1 MAGMVMQKGFTIVE
15 TMLVLGISGLML
27 AGIMAS
33 VGAGISAQRYKDAA
47 NATVDYFQG
56 QYNLTAN
63 TRNDRGDDSYCSA
76 SGITATPRAEFRATS
91 ECTVVGRIVRGNG
104 TDASSTP
111 LYATVSSDSL
121 VNESD
126 PLQALIE
133 SKIVEDTARAEK
145 YTIEWGARLF
155 PAGNRSQSQ
164 KYSIAIIR
172 SPFTGVINTFM
183 DTASDT
189 SSVDQVISHPDALTK
204 DAIFCIDAAGGMT
217 NILSSTLG
225 VKMRANGANA
235 SGVSLIS
242 DGGGC

>member
-1 MAGMVMQKGFTIVE
+1 MAGRVMQKGFTIVE

-76 SGITATPRAEFRATS
+76 TGITATPRAEFRATS

-111 LYATVSSDSL
+111 LYATISSDRI
-121 VNESD
+121 NESD
-126 PLQALIE
+126 PLQALRM
-133 SKIVEDTARAEK
+133 SNIVEDTARAEK
-145 YTIEWGARLF
+145 YSIEWGARLF
-155 PAGNRSQSQ
+155 PAGDRSQSQ

-183 DTASDT
+183 DTTSDT
-189 SSVDQVISHPDALTK
+189 SSVVEVIEHPDALTK
-204 DAIFCIDAAGGMT
+204 DATFCIDAAGGMT

-225 VKMRANGANA
+225 VKLRANGANA
-235 SGVSLIS
+235 SGVSLVS